1 RGSVSKSTVKAWI
14 EKLKLVESF
23 LQTPANDLSLL
34 RPDDSS
40 VSCGDYDQLRPT
52 ELSDHCLSNMN
63 SQFGPKVSLDRKL
76 VIRMC
81 GLMVPYSD
89 HSMNDVATLTTSHLS
104 ALDKIQ
110 CSLNQLAVSTSEIK
124 TRICPIVPSSRA
136 HQGTSGASAHQ
147 KMDRSFANVA
157 AGPTVPP
164 SHCPTV
170 SRPLVPPKPKTRTIR
185 VKSANGTDIDT
196 ALKRSPCLETSF
208 RAR

>member
-1 RGSVSKSTVKAWI
+1 MPTLATAKSEIKSLLGSISGIHRGSVSKSTIKV
-14 EKLKLVESF
+14 VESF
-23 LQTPANDLSLL
+23 LGTPANDSTLL
-34 RPDDSS
+34 RPDASNDSC
-40 VSCGDYDQLRPT
+40 VDYDHFGPT
-52 ELSDHCLSNMN
+52 ELSDHCLTTMN

-81 GLMVPYSD
+81 GLMVPFTD

-164 SHCPTV
+164 S
-170 SRPLVPPKPKTRTIR
+170 
-185 VKSANGTDIDT
+185 
-196 ALKRSPCLETSF
+196 
-208 RAR
+208 